1 MDSVMWRTNK
11 MCKKK
16 LKKEWKPGE
25 EKICEDC
32 RRDKDYCCDC
42 VDGDLYI
49 SPDSYEKYEDR

>member
-1 MDSVMWRTNK
+1 